1 MTHSSA
7 LFESHIKSLP
17 LLHRGKVRDIYTV
30 DTDKLL
36 IIQTDRLSAF
46 DVILPTAVPGKESC
60 SQLYLIFGLKN
71 WRISFPIT

>member
-46 DVILPTAVPGKESC
+46 DVILPTAVPGK
-60 SQLYLIFGLKN
+60 
-71 WRISFPIT
+71 